1 MRQTTA
7 IATCLFFIFIAT
19 VIAFAVTDMCIKAMR
34 QNFVFDT
41 ILSSTLVWATAMIMI
56 IVILLV
62 VIAIVLAIAEKL

>member
-19 VIAFAVTDMCIKAMR
+19 VVAFTITDMCIKAMR
-34 QNFVFDT
+34 QNFTFDT
-41 ILSSTLVWATAMIMI
+41 ILATTYIWATAMIII

-62 VIAIVLAIAEKL
+62 VIAIVLAIAEK

>member
-19 VIAFAVTDMCIKAMR
+19 ITAFAVTDMCIKAMR
-34 QNFVFDT
+34 QNFAFDT
-41 ILSSTLVWATAMIMI
+41 ILTSTFVWATAMIMI

-62 VIAIVLAIAEKL
+62 VIAVVLTLAEKP